1 MAERNISTRLILEGE
16 KEYRAQIKQLN
27 AELKTLNSEMKLVES
42 ASKGQA
48 NTVEALTAKIRV
60 LSEQI
65 TKQNQILTAEKAAL
79 DQAKRLQEQYAA
91 AADNARAKMAALAD
105 STDEA
110 GRETDEYRQAMG
122 NLQAEIN
129 RYEAA
134 ERKAAAAVESHAQKA
149 NNAEAKINDLNRELE
164 QNSAFLQEAKASA
177 DGCATSID
185 AYGKRTKEAA
195 KESADFGKTSVD
207 AVSTLAS
214 ALAAAGIGMAF
225 REIVDAIKAA
235 SEASMEFESAITGVF
250 KTVDA
255 TQEQMAAITD
265 GIQEMALRIP
275 AGTTEIAAVAEAAGQ
290 LGIKTDDILN
300 FTEVMINLG
309 VSTNLSAEEA
319 ATALARFA
327 NVTGMSADQYE
338 ALGSTI
344 VALGNNFATTESEVV
359 NMATR
364 IASAGAQIGLTE
376 ADIMGVAA
384 ALSSLG
390 LEAEAGGTA
399 ISKLMI
405 DMSAAV
411 ATGSADL
418 DDFAAAAGMTAQ
430 EFADLFSQ
438 DAVGAMSAFFQG
450 LGSGG
455 QDAIVTL
462 KDMGIEEVRLRDTIL
477 RLTSAQDL
485 FARATE
491 TAGKA
496 MRDNTAL
503 AEEAGKRYATTESKV
518 QLAKNAFAQLKVTVG
533 DVLAPALRN
542 LADARADAF
551 SWAAALI
558 EDNPWIIQALAGIAG
573 GLTALG
579 AAVAGVSV
587 YTKILVPLWQ
597 TFTTTLGAASFG
609 PAALAIAAVG
619 TALALLA
626 TSAEE
631 ADTRVKD
638 HLETV
643 KKSAGAYQEISSGID
658 TENDSILRMV
668 GRLKE
673 LTAAEGSNADSKGEI
688 LALVDSLNEAIP
700 DLNLAY
706 DEQEKSL
713 NMAAD
718 ALERLAEA
726 QYADSKREA
735 ALERYNEL
743 YRENAEGAALL
754 EEAETKLAE
763 ATERLA
769 EVEASYSES
778 QKIHSSLYESEV
790 SSASLAVLECQEQVE
805 ALTAAQE
812 ANNAEMESL
821 SATYGDFRENL
832 GMTIEATGSL
842 TEGTILAADSVV
854 GKMTELQEAYQE
866 AYTSIYDTMTQQIGL
881 FEQVDATATQTV
893 EDMIGALDSQLEFMA
908 EYAANLQEAMRL
920 GVDEGLIKEL
930 SDGSIESAK
939 ILAAIVEDGGR
950 NIDELNDKLAA
961 VQEGKED
968 FASELAAAQTD
979 FDQTA
984 GEIQSTAQAMISN
997 LNSTMSSFDASGLLA
1012 EAQQVL
1018 DMIQRLEAASS
1029 QIGSIRRGIDGSH
1042 AGGLYSVPYDG
1053 YIAELHQ
1060 GERVLTAME
1069 ARAYRA
1075 QENITNNAVNLG
1087 GIVINYSGG
1096 GSPAEA
1102 RAAGAVM
1109 ADEIQ
1114 RKLRQKG
1121 VMAFGL

>member
-1 MAERNISTRLILEGE
+1 MSERNISTRLVLEGE

-110 GRETDEYRQAMG
+110 GRETDEYRLAMG

-129 RYEAA
+129 RYEDA

-149 NNAEAKINDLNRELE
+149 NSAEAKLTDLNRELE
-164 QNSAFLQEAKASA
+164 QNSAYLQEAKASA

-185 AYGKRTKEAA
+185 R
-195 KESADFGKTSVD
+195 FGKETDQAKRRAKAFGQTSSD
-207 AVSTLAS
+207 AVSSLAS

-225 REIVDAIKAA
+225 GELVDAIQAA

-255 TQEQMAAITD
+255 TEEQMTAITE
-265 GIQEMALRIP
+265 GIKEMALRIP
-275 AGTTEIAAVAEAAGQ
+275 ASTTEIAAVAEAAGQ
-290 LGIKTDDILN
+290 LGVKTDDILN

-327 NVTGMSADQYE
+327 NITGATADQYE
-338 ALGSTI
+338 AMGSTI
-344 VALGNNFATTESEVV
+344 VALGNSFATTEAEIV

-364 IASAGAQIGLTE
+364 IASAGVQIGLTE
-376 ADIMGVAA
+376 DQIFGVAA

-405 DMSAAV
+405 DM
-411 ATGSADL
+411 
-418 DDFAAAAGMTAQ
+418 AAAAATGGKDLEDFANAAGMSSQAFST
-430 EFADLFSQ
+430 LFQQ
-438 DAVGAMSAFFQG
+438 DAVAAMSAFFQG
-450 LGSGG
+450 LGSGSE
-455 QDAIVTL
+455 DAIVML

-485 FARATE
+485 FTSATE

-496 MRDNTAL
+496 MRENTAL

-518 QLAKNAFAQLKVTVG
+518 QLAKNAFDQLKVAVG
-533 DVLAPALRN
+533 DALAPALRN
-542 LADARADAF
+542 LAGAGADAF
-551 SWAAALI
+551 SWAADLI
-558 EDNPWIIQALAGIAG
+558 EDNPWIVQALAGIAG

-579 AAVAGVSV
+579 VAVAGVTA
-587 YTKILVPLWQ
+587 YTKVLLPLWQ
-597 TFTTTLGAASFG
+597 TFSSVLGAASLG
-609 PAALAIAAVG
+609 PVALAIAGIG

-626 TSAEE
+626 TTAEE

-643 KKSAGAYQEISSGID
+643 EKSAGAYQEISSGID

-718 ALERLAEA
+718 ALERIAEA

-763 ATERLA
+763 AKERLA
-769 EVEASYSES
+769 EVDASYSAS
-778 QKIHSSLYESEV
+778 QKMHSSLYESEV
-790 SSASLAVLECQEQVE
+790 SNASLAVLECQEQVE

-812 ANNAEMESL
+812 ANKAEMESL

-832 GMTIEATGSL
+832 GMSVSAMEGLSNETIS
-842 TEGTILAADSVV
+842 AADSIV
-854 GKMTELQEAYQE
+854 GKMGELQEAYTT
-866 AYTSIYDTMTQQIGL
+866 AYDEIYATMEQQIGL
-881 FEQVDATATQTV
+881 FEQVDASATQSV
-893 EDMIGALDSQLEFMA
+893 EDMIAALDSQLTFMN

-920 GVDEGLIKEL
+920 GVDEGLIREL
-930 SDGSIESAK
+930 ADGSIESAR
-939 ILAAIVEDGGR
+939 ILAAIVEDGGQ
-950 NIDELNDKLAA
+950 NIAALNEKLAA
-961 VQEGKED
+961 VQEGKAD
-968 FASELAAAQTD
+968 FAAEIAGAQTE
-979 FDQTA
+979 FDEKSQQ
-984 GEIQSTAQAMISN
+984 IQSDADQMVAN
-997 LNSTMSSFDASGLLA
+997 LNAAMNSFDASGLLS
-1012 EAQQVL
+1012 EAQRVL
-1018 DMIQRLEAASS
+1018 DMINRLKSASAELD
-1029 QIGSIRRGIDGSH
+1029 GIRSSVSGSH
-1042 AGGLYSVPYDG
+1042 AAGLSYVPYDG
-1053 YIAELHQ
+1053 YIAELHK

-1075 QENITNNAVNLG
+1075 QQITNSSSFTMGNIVVN
-1087 GIVINYSGG
+1087 YG
-1096 GSPAEA
+1096 GSAAPAEA
-1102 RAAGAVM
+1102 RAAGSAI
-1109 ADEIQ
+1109 AGEIQ

>member
-1 MAERNISTRLILEGE
+1 MSKRNISTRLVLEGE

-65 TKQNQILTAEKAAL
+65 TKQNQILAAEKAAL

-129 RYEAA
+129 RYEDA

-149 NNAEAKINDLNRELE
+149 NNAEAKLNDLNRELE
-164 QNSAFLQEAKASA
+164 QNSAYLQEAKTSA

-207 AVSTLAS
+207 AVATLAS

-225 REIVDAIKAA
+225 RELVDAIKAA
-235 SEASMEFESAITGVF
+235 SEASMEFESAIAGVF

-485 FARATE
+485 FTSATE

-496 MRDNTAL
+496 MRENTAL

-518 QLAKNAFAQLKVTVG
+518 QLAKNAFDQLKVAVG
-533 DVLAPALRN
+533 DALAPALRN
-542 LADARADAF
+542 LADAGADAF
-551 SWAAALI
+551 SWAADLI
-558 EDNPWIIQALAGIAG
+558 EDNPWIVQALAGIAG

-579 AAVAGVSV
+579 VAVAGVTA
-587 YTKILVPLWQ
+587 YTKVLLPLWQ
-597 TFTTTLGAASFG
+597 TFSSVLGAASLG
-609 PAALAIAAVG
+609 PVALAIAGIG

-643 KKSAGAYQEISSGID
+643 EKSAGAYQELSSGIE

-668 GRLKE
+668 DRLKD
-673 LTAAEGSNADSKGEI
+673 LTAAEGGNADSKGEI

-706 DEQEKSL
+706 DEQAETL
-713 NMAAD
+713 NMTAE

-763 ATERLA
+763 AKERLA
-769 EVEASYSES
+769 DVDASYSAS
-778 QKIHSSLYESEV
+778 QKMHSSLYESEV
-790 SSASLAVLECQEQVE
+790 SNASLAVLECQEQVE

-842 TEGTILAADSVV
+842 TEETIVAADSVV

-930 SDGSIESAK
+930 SDGSLESAK
-939 ILAAIVEDGGR
+939 ILAAIVEDGGE
-950 NIDELNDKLAA
+950 NITELNDKLRA
-961 VQEGKED
+961 VQDGRID
-968 FASELAAAQTD
+968 FADELAKLQTGFNEKSSEIKDEAERLKNDLQSD
-979 FDQTA
+979 FDGVDTS
-984 GEIQSTAQAMISN
+984 GIISK
-997 LNSTMSSFDASGLLA
+997 L
-1012 EAQQVL
+1012 QQVL
-1018 DMIQRLEAASS
+1018 DK
-1029 QIGSIRRGIDGSH
+1029 IREINSTPVNVNLGGVDGSH

-1075 QENITNNAVNLG
+1075 QESITNTAVNLG

>member
-1 MAERNISTRLILEGE
+1 MAERNISTRLVLEGE

-65 TKQNQILTAEKAAL
+65 TKQNQILAAEKAAL

-164 QNSAFLQEAKASA
+164 QNSAYLQEAKASA

-225 REIVDAIKAA
+225 RELVDSIKAA
-235 SEASMEFESAITGVF
+235 SESSMEFESAITGVF

-255 TQEQMAAITD
+255 TEEQMTAITE
-265 GIQEMALRIP
+265 GIKEMALRIP
-275 AGTTEIAAVAEAAGQ
+275 ASTTEIAAVAEAAGQ
-290 LGIKTDDILN
+290 LGIKTEDILD

-327 NVTGMSADQYE
+327 NITGATADQYE
-338 ALGSTI
+338 AMGSTI
-344 VALGNNFATTESEVV
+344 VALGNSFATTEAEIV

-364 IASAGAQIGLTE
+364 IASAGTQIGLTE
-376 ADIMGVAA
+376 DQIFGVAA

-405 DMSAAV
+405 DMAAAA
-411 ATGSADL
+411 ATGGKDL
-418 DDFAAAAGMTAQ
+418 EDFAGAAGMTSQA
-430 EFADLFSQ
+430 FSALFQQ
-438 DAVGAMSAFFQG
+438 DAVAAMSAFFQG
-450 LGSGG
+450 LGSGSE
-455 QDAIVTL
+455 DAIVML

-485 FARATE
+485 FSRATE

-518 QLAKNAFAQLKVTVG
+518 QLAKNAFDQLKVAVG
-533 DVLAPALRN
+533 DALAPALRN
-542 LADARADAF
+542 LADAGADAF
-551 SWAAALI
+551 SWAADLI
-558 EDNPWIIQALAGIAG
+558 EDNPWIVQALAGIAG

-579 AAVAGVSV
+579 VAVAGVTA
-587 YTKILVPLWQ
+587 YTKVLLPLWQ
-597 TFTTTLGAASFG
+597 TFSSVLGAASLG
-609 PAALAIAAVG
+609 PVALAIAGIG

-643 KKSAGAYQEISSGID
+643 EKSAGAYQELSSGID

-668 GRLKE
+668 DRLKE
-673 LTAAEGSNADSKGEI
+673 LTAAEGGNAESKGEI

-706 DEQEKSL
+706 DEQAETL
-713 NMAAD
+713 NMTAE

-763 ATERLA
+763 AKERLA
-769 EVEASYSES
+769 EVDASY
-778 QKIHSSLYESEV
+778 LYASVVVGKEISN
-790 SSASLAVLECQEQVE
+790 ASLAVLECQEQVE

-812 ANNAEMESL
+812 ANNAEMASL
-821 SATYGDFRENL
+821 SATYGAFRENL

-939 ILAAIVEDGGR
+939 ILAAIVEDGGE
-950 NIDELNDKLAA
+950 NITELNDKLRA
-961 VQEGKED
+961 VQDGRID
-968 FASELAAAQTD
+968 FADELAKLQTGFNEKSSEIKDEAERLKNDLQSD
-979 FDQTA
+979 FDGVDTS
-984 GEIQSTAQAMISN
+984 GIISK
-997 LNSTMSSFDASGLLA
+997 L
-1012 EAQQVL
+1012 QQVL
-1018 DMIQRLEAASS
+1018 DK
-1029 QIGSIRRGIDGSH
+1029 IREINSTPVNVNLGGIDGSH

>member
-1 MAERNISTRLILEGE
+1 MPARTISTRLILEGE
-16 KEYRAQIKQLN
+16 KEYRQQIKQLN
-27 AELKTLNSEMKLVES
+27 AEMKTLNSEMKLIEAS
-42 ASKGQA
+42 SKGQA
-48 NTVEALTAKIRV
+48 NTVEALTARV
-60 LSEQI
+60 EALSSQI
-65 TKQNQILTAEKAAL
+65 TKQNQILTAERGAL
-79 DQAKRLQEQYAA
+79 EQARRLQEQYAA
-91 AADNARAKMAALAD
+91 AAESARARMEALAS
-105 STDEA
+105 STDAA
-110 GRETDEYRQAMG
+110 GRETEEYRQAMG
-122 NLQAEIN
+122 SLQAEVN
-129 RYEAA
+129 RYEDA
-134 ERKAAAAVESHAQKA
+134 EQKAASAVENHAQKA
-149 NNAEAKINDLNRELE
+149 NAAETKIVELNREL
-164 QNSAFLQEAKASA
+164 NRSSGALAEAQASA

-185 AYGKRTKEAA
+185 RFGKETDQA
-195 KESADFGKTSVD
+195 KRSAQDFGQTSTD
-207 AVSTLAS
+207 AVSSLAS

-225 REIVDAIKAA
+225 GELVDAIQAA
-235 SEASMEFESAITGVF
+235 AEASMEFESAITGVF

-255 TQEQMAAITD
+255 TEEQMTAITE

-275 AGTTEIAAVAEAAGQ
+275 ASTTEIAAVAEAAGQ
-290 LGIKTDDILN
+290 LGIKTEDILD

-327 NVTGMSADQYE
+327 NVTGMSADKYE

-364 IASAGAQIGLTE
+364 IASAGTQIGLTE
-376 ADIMGVAA
+376 DQIFGVAA

-405 DMSAAV
+405 DMAAAA
-411 ATGSADL
+411 ATGGKDL
-418 DDFAAAAGMTAQ
+418 EDFAGAAGMTSQA
-430 EFADLFSQ
+430 FSTLFQQ
-438 DAVGAMSAFFQG
+438 DAVAAMSAFFQG

-485 FARATE
+485 FSRATE

-518 QLAKNAFAQLKVTVG
+518 QLAKNAFDQLKVAVG
-533 DVLAPALRN
+533 DALAPALRN
-542 LADARADAF
+542 LADAGADAF
-551 SWAAALI
+551 SWAADLI
-558 EDNPWIIQALAGIAG
+558 EDNPWIVQALAGIAG

-579 AAVAGVSV
+579 VAVAGVTA
-587 YTKILVPLWQ
+587 YTKVLLPLWQ
-597 TFTTTLGAASFG
+597 TFSSVLGAASLG
-609 PAALAIAAVG
+609 PVALAIAGIG

-631 ADTRVKD
+631 ADTAVKD
-638 HLETV
+638 FLETTEE
-643 KKSAGAYQEISSGID
+643 SAGAYQELSSGIE
-658 TENDSILRMV
+658 TEHDSILRMV
-668 GRLKE
+668 DRLKE

-688 LALVDSLNEAIP
+688 LALVDSLNEAVP

-706 DEQEKSL
+706 DEQAETL
-713 NMAAD
+713 NMTAE

-763 ATERLA
+763 AKERLA
-769 EVEASYSES
+769 EVDASYSAS
-778 QKIHSSLYESEV
+778 QKMHSSLYESEV
-790 SSASLAVLECQEQVE
+790 SNASLAVLECQEQVE

-821 SATYGDFRENL
+821 SATYGAFRENL

-881 FEQVDATATQTV
+881 FEQVDATATKTV

-1029 QIGSIRRGIDGSH
+1029 QIGSIRRGVDGSH

-1053 YIAELHQ
+1053 YIAELHK

-1114 RKLRQKG
+1114 RKLRQRG

>member
-1 MAERNISTRLILEGE
+1 MPARTISTRLILEGE
-16 KEYRAQIKQLN
+16 KEYRQQIKQLN
-27 AELKTLNSEMKLVES
+27 AEMKTLNSEMKLIEAS
-42 ASKGQA
+42 SKGQA
-48 NTVEALTAKIRV
+48 NTVEALTARV
-60 LSEQI
+60 EALSSQI
-65 TKQNQILTAEKAAL
+65 TKQNQILTAERGAL
-79 DQAKRLQEQYAA
+79 EQARRLQEQYAA
-91 AADNARAKMAALAD
+91 AAESARARMEALAS
-105 STDEA
+105 STDAA
-110 GRETDEYRQAMG
+110 GRETEEYRQAMG
-122 NLQAEIN
+122 SLQAEVN
-129 RYEAA
+129 RYEDA
-134 ERKAAAAVESHAQKA
+134 EQKAASAVENHAQKA
-149 NNAEAKINDLNRELE
+149 NAAETKIVELNREL
-164 QNSAFLQEAKASA
+164 NRSSGALAEAQASA

-185 AYGKRTKEAA
+185 RFGKETDQA
-195 KESADFGKTSVD
+195 KRSAQDFGRTSTD
-207 AVSTLAS
+207 AVSSLAS

-225 REIVDAIKAA
+225 RELVDAIQAA
-235 SEASMEFESAITGVF
+235 CEASMEFESAITGVF

-255 TQEQMAAITD
+255 TEAQMAQITE
-265 GIQEMALRIP
+265 GIKEMALSIP
-275 AGTTEIAAVAEAAGQ
+275 ASTTEIAAVAEAAGQ

-327 NVTGMSADQYE
+327 NITGATADQYE
-338 ALGSTI
+338 AMGSTI
-344 VALGNNFATTESEVV
+344 VALGNSFATTEAEIV

-364 IASAGAQIGLTE
+364 IASAGTQIGLTE
-376 ADIMGVAA
+376 DQIFGVAA

-405 DMSAAV
+405 DM
-411 ATGSADL
+411 
-418 DDFAAAAGMTAQ
+418 AAAAATGGKDLEDFANAAGMSSQAFST
-430 EFADLFSQ
+430 LFQQ
-438 DAVGAMSAFFQG
+438 DAVAAMSAFFQG
-450 LGSGG
+450 LGSGSE
-455 QDAIVTL
+455 DAIVML

-485 FARATE
+485 FTSATE

-496 MRDNTAL
+496 MRENTAL

-518 QLAKNAFAQLKVTVG
+518 QLAKNAFDQLKVAVG
-533 DVLAPALRN
+533 DALAPALRN
-542 LADARADAF
+542 LADAGADAF
-551 SWAAALI
+551 SWAADLI
-558 EDNPWIIQALAGIAG
+558 EDNPWIVQALAGIAG

-673 LTAAEGSNADSKGEI
+673 LTAAEGGNADSKGEI
-688 LALVDSLNEAIP
+688 LALVDSLNEAVP

-706 DEQEKSL
+706 DEQAETL
-713 NMAAD
+713 NMTAE

-743 YRENAEGAALL
+743 YRENAEGAARL

-769 EVEASYSES
+769 EVRASYSEL
-778 QKIHSSLYESEV
+778 QPMHINLYASEV
-790 SSASLAVLECQEQVE
+790 SNASLAVLECQEQVE

-812 ANNAEMESL
+812 ANDAEMDSL
-821 SATYGDFRENL
+821 SATYGAFRENL
-832 GMTIEATGSL
+832 GMSVSAMEGLSNETIS
-842 TEGTILAADSVV
+842 AADSIV
-854 GKMTELQEAYQE
+854 GKMGELQEAYTT
-866 AYTSIYDTMTQQIGL
+866 AYDEIYATMEQQIGL
-881 FEQVDATATQTV
+881 FEQVDASATQSV
-893 EDMIGALDSQLEFMA
+893 EDMIAALDSQLTFMN

-920 GVDEGLIKEL
+920 GVDEGLIREL
-930 SDGSIESAK
+930 ADGSIESAR
-939 ILAAIVEDGGR
+939 ILAAIVEDGGQ
-950 NIDELNDKLAA
+950 NIAALNEKLAA
-961 VQEGKED
+961 VQEGKAD
-968 FASELAAAQTD
+968 FAAEIAGAQTE
-979 FDQTA
+979 FDEKSQQ
-984 GEIQSTAQAMISN
+984 IQSDADQMVAN
-997 LNSTMSSFDASGLLA
+997 LNAAMNRFDASGLLS
-1012 EAQQVL
+1012 EAQRVL
-1018 DMIQRLEAASS
+1018 DMINRLKSASAELD
-1029 QIGSIRRGIDGSH
+1029 GIRSSVSGSH
-1042 AGGLYSVPYDG
+1042 AAGLSYVPYDG
-1053 YIAELHQ
+1053 YIAELHK

-1075 QENITNNAVNLG
+1075 QQITNSSSFTMGNIVVN
-1087 GIVINYSGG
+1087 YG
-1096 GSPAEA
+1096 GSAAPAEA
-1102 RAAGAVM
+1102 RAAGSAI
-1109 ADEIQ
+1109 AGEIQ

-1121 VMAFGL
+1121 VMGFGL

>member
-1 MAERNISTRLILEGE
+1 MSKRNISTRLVLEGE

-129 RYEAA
+129 RYEDA

-149 NNAEAKINDLNRELE
+149 NNAEAKLNDLNRELE
-164 QNSAFLQEAKASA
+164 QNSAYLQEAKTSA

-207 AVSTLAS
+207 AVATLAS

-235 SEASMEFESAITGVF
+235 SEASMAFESAITGVF

-255 TQEQMAAITD
+255 TEEQMTAITE
-265 GIQEMALRIP
+265 GIKEMALRIP
-275 AGTTEIAAVAEAAGQ
+275 ASTTEIAAVAEAAGQ
-290 LGIKTDDILN
+290 LGIKTEDILD

-327 NVTGMSADQYE
+327 NITGATADQYE
-338 ALGSTI
+338 AMGSTI
-344 VALGNNFATTESEVV
+344 VALGNNFETTESEVV

-376 ADIMGVAA
+376 AEIMGVAA

-399 ISKLMI
+399 MSKLMI

-430 EFADLFSQ
+430 EFAALFSQ
-438 DAVGAMSAFFQG
+438 DAVGAMSAFFQS
-450 LGSGG
+450 LGSMG
-455 QDAIVTL
+455 DEAIVVL
-462 KDMGIEEVRLRDTIL
+462 QDMGIEEMRLQDTIR
-477 RLTSAQDL
+477 RLSNAQDV
-485 FARATE
+485 FAEAT
-491 TAGKA
+491 ALASKA
-496 MRDNTAL
+496 MRENTAL

-518 QLAKNAFAQLKVTVG
+518 QLAKNAFDQLKVAVG
-533 DVLAPALRN
+533 DALAPALRN
-542 LADARADAF
+542 LADAGADAF
-551 SWAAALI
+551 SWAADLI
-558 EDNPWIIQALAGIAG
+558 EDNPWIVQALAGIAG

-579 AAVAGVSV
+579 VAVAGVTA
-587 YTKILVPLWQ
+587 YTKVLLPLWQ
-597 TFTTTLGAASFG
+597 TFSSVLGAASLG
-609 PAALAIAAVG
+609 PVALAIAGIG

-626 TSAEE
+626 TTAEE

-643 KKSAGAYQEISSGID
+643 EKSAGAYQEISSGID

-713 NMAAD
+713 NMTAD

-743 YRENAEGAALL
+743 YRENIEGAALL

-763 ATERLA
+763 AKERLA
-769 EVEASYSES
+769 EVNASYSAS
-778 QKIHSSLYESEV
+778 QKMHSSLYESEV
-790 SSASLAVLECQEQVE
+790 SNASLAVLECQEQVE

-812 ANNAEMESL
+812 ANNAEMASL

-842 TEGTILAADSVV
+842 TEETILAADSVV

-939 ILAAIVEDGGR
+939 ILAAIVEDGGE
-950 NIDELNDKLAA
+950 NITELNDKLRA
-961 VQEGKED
+961 VQDGRID
-968 FASELAAAQTD
+968 FADELAKLQTGFKEKSSEIKDEAERLKNDLQSD
-979 FDQTA
+979 FDGVDTS
-984 GEIQSTAQAMISN
+984 GIISK
-997 LNSTMSSFDASGLLA
+997 L
-1012 EAQQVL
+1012 QQVL
-1018 DMIQRLEAASS
+1018 DK
-1029 QIGSIRRGIDGSH
+1029 IREINSTPVNVNLGGVDGSH

-1053 YIAELHQ
+1053 YIAELHK

-1075 QENITNNAVNLG
+1075 QENITNTAVNLG

>member
-1 MAERNISTRLILEGE
+1 MAERNISTRLVLAGE

-110 GRETDEYRQAMG
+110 GRETDEYRLAMG

-129 RYEAA
+129 RYEDA

-149 NNAEAKINDLNRELE
+149 NNAEAKLNDLNRELE
-164 QNSAFLQEAKASA
+164 QNSAYLQEAKASA

-327 NVTGMSADQYE
+327 NITGATADQYE
-338 ALGSTI
+338 AMGSTI
-344 VALGNNFATTESEVV
+344 VALGNRFATTEAEIV

-364 IASAGAQIGLTE
+364 IASAGTQIGLTE
-376 ADIMGVAA
+376 DQIFGVAA

-399 ISKLMI
+399 MSRIMI
-405 DMSAAV
+405 DMATAA
-411 ATGSADL
+411 ATGSDAL
-418 DDFAAAAGMTAQ
+418 YDFADVAGMSGEA
-430 EFADLFSQ
+430 FAALFSQ
-438 DAVGAMSAFFQG
+438 DAVAAMSAFFQG

-455 QDAIVTL
+455 QNAIVIL
-462 KDMGIEEVRLRDTIL
+462 EEMGITEARLSDTMR
-477 RLTSAQDL
+477 RLAKAQDL
-485 FARATE
+485 FTDATE
-491 TAGKA
+491 TAATA

-518 QLAKNAFAQLKVTVG
+518 QLAKNAFDQLKVAVG
-533 DVLAPALRN
+533 DALAPALRN
-542 LADARADAF
+542 LADAGADAF
-551 SWAAALI
+551 SWAADLI
-558 EDNPWIIQALAGIAG
+558 EDNPWIVQALAAIAG

-579 AAVAGVSV
+579 VAAAGAMTWVNILKPALNAVAGALNV
-587 YTKILVPLWQ
+587 
-597 TFTTTLGAASFG
+597 ASFG

-619 TALALLA
+619 AALAA
-626 TSAEE
+626 VAVSAQE

-638 HLETV
+638 HLATMEE
-643 KKSAGAYQEISSGID
+643 SRAAYQETADGIASQS
-658 TENDSILRMV
+658 EGALLMV
-668 GRLKE
+668 ERLKE
-673 LTAAEGSNADSKGEI
+673 LTDAEGRNVGSKEEL
-688 LALVDSLNEAIP
+688 LALVDSLNTAVP

-706 DEQEKSL
+706 DENAEKL
-713 NMAAD
+713 NMTAESLQAV
-718 ALERLAEA
+718 LEA
-726 QYADSKREA
+726 QYQQEKQQA
-735 ALERYNEL
+735 AMERSVEL
-743 YRENAEGAALL
+743 YAEQAEAAALL
-754 EEAETKLAE
+754 EEAQKKLDDAQAQYTELQQAALGGDQARNAEIRTAYTEMETY
-763 ATERLA
+763 R
-769 EVEASYSES
+769 
-778 QKIHSSLYESEV
+778 Q
-790 SSASLAVLECQEQVE
+790 QVE
-805 ALTAAQE
+805 ALTEAQTVN
-812 ANNAEMESL
+812 AAEMETL
-821 SATYGDFRENL
+821 NGQLTAYRDNL

-842 TEGTILAADSVV
+842 TEETILAADSVV

-866 AYTSIYDTMTQQIGL
+866 AYASIYETMTQQVGL

-893 EDMIGALDSQLEFMA
+893 EDMIAALDSQLEFMS

-939 ILAAIVEDGGR
+939 ILAAIVEDGGE
-950 NIDELNDKLAA
+950 NVAELNDKLRA
-961 VQEGKED
+961 VQDGRID
-968 FASELAAAQTD
+968 FADELAKLQTGFEEKASEIKDEAERLKNDLQSD
-979 FDQTA
+979 FDGVDTS
-984 GEIQSTAQAMISN
+984 GIISK
-997 LNSTMSSFDASGLLA
+997 L
-1012 EAQQVL
+1012 QQVL
-1018 DMIQRLEAASS
+1018 DK
-1029 QIGSIRRGIDGSH
+1029 IREINSTPVNVNLGGIDGSH

-1053 YIAELHQ
+1053 YIAELHK

-1075 QENITNNAVNLG
+1075 QENITNTAVNLG
-1087 GIVINYSGG
+1087 GIVIHYAGG

-1102 RAAGAVM
+1102 RAAGGIM
-1109 ADEIQ
+1109 AEEIQ

>member
-1 MAERNISTRLILEGE
+1 MSERNISTRLVLEGE

-122 NLQAEIN
+122 DLQAEIN

-149 NNAEAKINDLNRELE
+149 NNAEAKLNDLNREIE
-164 QNSAFLQEAKASA
+164 QNSAYLQEAKASA

-235 SEASMEFESAITGVF
+235 SEASMGFESAITGVF

-327 NVTGMSADQYE
+327 NITGATADQYE
-338 ALGSTI
+338 AMGSTI
-344 VALGNNFATTESEVV
+344 VALGNSFATTEAEIV

-364 IASAGAQIGLTE
+364 IASAGTQIGLTE
-376 ADIMGVAA
+376 DQIFGVAA

-399 ISKLMI
+399 ISKLMLE
-405 DMSAAV
+405 M
-411 ATGSADL
+411 
-418 DDFAAAAGMTAQ
+418 AAAAATGGDALEDFAGAAGMSSQA
-430 EFADLFSQ
+430 FAALFQQ
-438 DAVGAMSAFFQG
+438 DAVAAMSAFFQG
-450 LGSGG
+450 LGSGS
-455 QDAIVTL
+455 QDAIVML
-462 KDMGIEEVRLRDTIL
+462 QDMGIEEVRLRDTIL

-533 DVLAPALRN
+533 DVLAPALRSA
-542 LADARADAF
+542 ADAGADAF
-551 SWAAALI
+551 AWAADLI
-558 EDNPWIIQALAGIAG
+558 EDNPWIVRALAAIAG

-587 YTKILVPLWQ
+587 YTKILVPLWE

-619 TALALLA
+619 TALAA
-626 TSAEE
+626 VAVSAQE

-638 HLETV
+638 HLDTME
-643 KKSAGAYQEISSGID
+643 KSRAAYQETADGLASQSEGA
-658 TENDSILRMV
+658 LLMV
-668 GRLKE
+668 ERLKE
-673 LTAAEGSNADSKGEI
+673 LTDAEGRNIGSKEEL
-688 LALVDSLNEAIP
+688 LALVDSLNTAVP

-706 DEQEKSL
+706 DENAEKL
-713 NMAAD
+713 NMTAASLQ
-718 ALERLAEA
+718 AVIEA
-726 QYADSKREA
+726 QYQQEQQQA
-735 ALERYNEL
+735 AMERSVEL
-743 YRENAEGAALL
+743 FTEQAETAALL
-754 EEAETKLAE
+754 EEAQGKLAD
-763 ATERLA
+763 AQARYTEMQQA
-769 EVEASYSES
+769 A
-778 QKIHSSLYESEV
+778 
-790 SSASLAVLECQEQVE
+790 LEGDQARNGEIRTAYTEMETYRQQVE
-805 ALTAAQE
+805 ALTEAQAANE
-812 ANNAEMESL
+812 AEMGALTEQM
-821 SATYGDFRENL
+821 AAYRDNL
-832 GMTIEATGSL
+832 GMTIEATDSL
-842 TEGTILAADSVV
+842 TEETITAADSVV

-866 AYTSIYDTMTQQIGL
+866 AYTSIYDTMTQQVGL

-893 EDMIGALDSQLEFMA
+893 EDMIAALDSQMEFMS

-984 GEIQSTAQAMISN
+984 SEIQSTAQTMISN
-997 LNSTMSSFDASGLLA
+997 LNRTMNSFDASGLLA

-1075 QENITNNAVNLG
+1075 QENVTNNAVNLG
-1087 GIVINYSGG
+1087 GIVIHYAGG
-1096 GSPAEA
+1096 GSQAEA
-1102 RAAGAVM
+1102 RAAGGSM

-1114 RKLRQKG
+1114 RKLRQRG

>member
-1 MAERNISTRLILEGE
+1 MSERNISTRLVLEGE

-91 AADNARAKMAALAD
+91 AADSARAKMAALAD

-110 GRETDEYRQAMG
+110 GRETDEYRLAMG

-129 RYEAA
+129 RYEDA

-164 QNSAFLQEAKASA
+164 QNSAYLQEAKASA

-185 AYGKRTKEAA
+185 R
-195 KESADFGKTSVD
+195 FGKETDQAKRRAKAFGQTSSD
-207 AVSTLAS
+207 AVSSLAS

-225 REIVDAIKAA
+225 RELVDSIKAA

-255 TQEQMAAITD
+255 TEEQMTAITE
-265 GIQEMALRIP
+265 GIKEMALRIP
-275 AGTTEIAAVAEAAGQ
+275 ASTTEIAAVAEAAGQ

-327 NVTGMSADQYE
+327 NITGATADQYE
-338 ALGSTI
+338 AMGSTI
-344 VALGNNFATTESEVV
+344 VALGNSFATTEAEIV

-364 IASAGAQIGLTE
+364 IASAGTQIGLTE
-376 ADIMGVAA
+376 DQIFGVAA

-405 DMSAAV
+405 DMAAAA
-411 ATGSADL
+411 ATGGKDL
-418 DDFAAAAGMTAQ
+418 EDFAGAAGMTSQA
-430 EFADLFSQ
+430 FSALFQQ
-438 DAVGAMSAFFQG
+438 DAVAAMSAFFQG
-450 LGSGG
+450 LGSGSE
-455 QDAIVTL
+455 DAIVML

-485 FARATE
+485 FTSATE

-496 MRDNTAL
+496 MRENTAL

-518 QLAKNAFAQLKVTVG
+518 QLAKNAFDQLKVAVG
-533 DVLAPALRN
+533 DALAPALRN
-542 LADARADAF
+542 LADAGADAF
-551 SWAAALI
+551 SWAADLI
-558 EDNPWIIQALAGIAG
+558 EDNPWIVQALAGIAG

-579 AAVAGVSV
+579 VAVAGVTA
-587 YTKILVPLWQ
+587 YTKVLLPLWQ
-597 TFTTTLGAASFG
+597 TFSSVLGAASLG
-609 PAALAIAAVG
+609 PVALAIAGIG

-626 TSAEE
+626 TTAEE

-643 KKSAGAYQEISSGID
+643 EKSAGAYQEISSGID

-718 ALERLAEA
+718 ALERIAEA

-763 ATERLA
+763 AKERLA
-769 EVEASYSES
+769 EVDASYSAS
-778 QKIHSSLYESEV
+778 QKMHSSLYESEV
-790 SSASLAVLECQEQVE
+790 SNASLAVLECQEQVE

-812 ANNAEMESL
+812 ANKAEMESL

-832 GMTIEATGSL
+832 GMSVSAMEGLSNETIS
-842 TEGTILAADSVV
+842 AADSIV
-854 GKMTELQEAYQE
+854 GKMGELQEAYTT
-866 AYTSIYDTMTQQIGL
+866 AYDEIYATMEQQIGL
-881 FEQVDATATQTV
+881 FEQVDASATQSV
-893 EDMIGALDSQLEFMA
+893 EDMIAALDSQLTFMN

-920 GVDEGLIKEL
+920 GVDEGLIREL
-930 SDGSIESAK
+930 ADGSIESAR
-939 ILAAIVEDGGR
+939 ILASIVEDGGQ
-950 NIDELNDKLAA
+950 NIAALNEKLAA
-961 VQEGKED
+961 VQEGKAD
-968 FASELAAAQTD
+968 FAAEIAGAQTE
-979 FDQTA
+979 FDEKSQQ
-984 GEIQSTAQAMISN
+984 IQSDADQMVAN
-997 LNSTMSSFDASGLLA
+997 LNAAMNRFDASGLLA

-1029 QIGSIRRGIDGSH
+1029 QIGSIRRGVDGSH
-1042 AGGLYSVPYDG
+1042 AGGLSYVPYDG

-1075 QENITNNAVNLG
+1075 QQITNSSSFTMGNIVVN
-1087 GIVINYSGG
+1087 YG
-1096 GSPAEA
+1096 GSAAPAEA
-1102 RAAGAVM
+1102 RAAGSAI
-1109 ADEIQ
+1109 AGEIQ

>member
-1 MAERNISTRLILEGE
+1 MPARTISTRLILEGE
-16 KEYRAQIKQLN
+16 KEYRQQIKQLN
-27 AELKTLNSEMKLVES
+27 AEMKTLNSEMKLIEAS
-42 ASKGQA
+42 SKGQA
-48 NTVEALTAKIRV
+48 NTVEALTARV
-60 LSEQI
+60 EALSSQI
-65 TKQNQILTAEKAAL
+65 TKQNQILTAERGAL
-79 DQAKRLQEQYAA
+79 EQARRLQEQYAA
-91 AADNARAKMAALAD
+91 AAESARARMEALAS
-105 STDEA
+105 STDAA
-110 GRETDEYRQAMG
+110 GRETEEYRQAMG
-122 NLQAEIN
+122 SLQAEVN
-129 RYEAA
+129 RYEDA
-134 ERKAAAAVESHAQKA
+134 EQKAASAVENHAQKA
-149 NNAEAKINDLNRELE
+149 NAAETKIVELNREL
-164 QNSAFLQEAKASA
+164 NRSSGALAEAQASA

-185 AYGKRTKEAA
+185 RFGKETDQA
-195 KESADFGKTSVD
+195 KRSAQDFGRTSTD
-207 AVSTLAS
+207 AVSSLAS

-225 REIVDAIKAA
+225 RELVDAIQAA
-235 SEASMEFESAITGVF
+235 CEASMEFESAITGVF

-255 TQEQMAAITD
+255 TEAQMAQITE
-265 GIQEMALRIP
+265 GIKEMALSIP
-275 AGTTEIAAVAEAAGQ
+275 ASTTEIAAVAEAAGQ

-418 DDFAAAAGMTAQ
+418 EDFAAAAGMTAQ
-430 EFADLFSQ
+430 EFAALFSQ

-455 QDAIVTL
+455 QEAIVVL
-462 KDMGIEEVRLRDTIL
+462 QDMGIEEVRLRDTIL
-477 RLTSAQDL
+477 RLTNAQDVFTEATAL
-485 FARATE
+485 ASRAME
-491 TAGKA
+491 E
-496 MRDNTAL
+496 NTAL
-503 AEEAGKRYATTESKV
+503 AEEANKRYATTESRV
-518 QLAKNAFAQLKVTVG
+518 QLAKNAFDQLKVAVG
-533 DVLAPALRN
+533 DALAPALRT
-542 LADARADAF
+542 LADAGADAF
-551 SWAAALI
+551 SWAADLI
-558 EDNPWIIQALAGIAG
+558 EDNPWIVQALAGIAG

-579 AAVAGVSV
+579 VAVAGVSLYV
-587 YTKILVPLWQ
+587 NVLSKAWSA
-597 TFTTTLGAASFG
+597 FTNALGAASLG
-609 PAALAIAAVG
+609 PVALSIAGIG

-688 LALVDSLNEAIP
+688 LALVDSLNEAVP

-706 DEQEKSL
+706 DEQAETL
-713 NMAAD
+713 NMTAE

-763 ATERLA
+763 AKERLA
-769 EVEASYSES
+769 EVDASYSAS
-778 QKIHSSLYESEV
+778 QKMHSSLYESEV
-790 SSASLAVLECQEQVE
+790 SNASLAVLECQEQVE

-812 ANNAEMESL
+812 ANNAEMEGL
-821 SATYGDFRENL
+821 SATYGAFRENL

-939 ILAAIVEDGGR
+939 ILAAIVEDGGE
-950 NIDELNDKLAA
+950 NITELNDKLRA
-961 VQEGKED
+961 VQDGRID
-968 FASELAAAQTD
+968 FADELAKLQTGFEEKSSEIKDEAERLKNDLQSD
-979 FDQTA
+979 FDGVDTS
-984 GEIQSTAQAMISN
+984 GIISR
-997 LNSTMSSFDASGLLA
+997 L
-1012 EAQQVL
+1012 QQVL
-1018 DMIQRLEAASS
+1018 DK
-1029 QIGSIRRGIDGSH
+1029 IREINSTPVNVNLGGIDGSH

-1075 QENITNNAVNLG
+1075 QENITNTAVNLG
-1087 GIVINYSGG
+1087 GIVIHYAGG

-1102 RAAGAVM
+1102 RAAGGIM
-1109 ADEIQ
+1109 AEEIQ

>member
-1 MAERNISTRLILEGE
+1 MTKRNISTRLVLEGE

-129 RYEAA
+129 RYEDA

-149 NNAEAKINDLNRELE
+149 NNAEAKLNDLNRELE
-164 QNSAFLQEAKASA
+164 QNSAYLQEAKTSA

-225 REIVDAIKAA
+225 RELVDAIKAA

-255 TQEQMAAITD
+255 TQEQMTAITE

-275 AGTTEIAAVAEAAGQ
+275 ASTTEISAVAEAAGQ
-290 LGIKTDDILN
+290 LGIKTEDILN

-418 DDFAAAAGMTAQ
+418 EDFAAAAGMTAQ
-430 EFADLFSQ
+430 EFAALFSQ

-455 QDAIVTL
+455 QEAIVVL
-462 KDMGIEEVRLRDTIL
+462 QDMGIEEVRLRDTIL
-477 RLTSAQDL
+477 RLTNAQDV
-485 FARATE
+485 FAEATALASRAME
-491 TAGKA
+491 E
-496 MRDNTAL
+496 NTAL

-518 QLAKNAFAQLKVTVG
+518 QLAKNAFNQLKVAVG
-533 DVLAPALRN
+533 DALAPALRS
-542 LADARADAF
+542 LADAGADAF
-551 SWAAALI
+551 SWAADLI
-558 EDNPWIIQALAGIAG
+558 EDNPWIVQALAGIAG

-579 AAVAGVSV
+579 VAVAGVNLYVNVLS
-587 YTKILVPLWQ
+587 KAWSA
-597 TFTTTLGAASFG
+597 FTTALGAASLG
-609 PAALAIAAVG
+609 PVALAIAGIG

-631 ADTRVKD
+631 ADTAVKD
-638 HLETV
+638 FLETTEE
-643 KKSAGAYQEISSGID
+643 SAGAYQELSSGIE
-658 TENDSILRMV
+658 TEHDSILRMV
-668 GRLKE
+668 NRLKE
-673 LTAAEGSNADSKGEI
+673 LTEAEGSNAASKGEI
-688 LALVDSLNEAIP
+688 LSLVDSLNAAIP
-700 DLNLAY
+700 ELNLAY
-706 DEQEKSL
+706 DEQAESL
-713 NMAAD
+713 NMTAA

-743 YRENAEGAALL
+743 YKENAEGAALL
-754 EEAETKLAE
+754 EEAETRLAE
-763 ATERLA
+763 ARERLQ
-769 EVEASYSES
+769 EVENSYTGVRGM
-778 QKIHSSLYESEV
+778 YNDV
-790 SSASLAVLECQEQVE
+790 SSAAYAVQELEEQI
-805 ALTAAQE
+805 AQLTEVQS
-812 ANNAEMESL
+812 ANQAEMDSL

-832 GMTIEATGSL
+832 GMTVEATGAL
-842 TEGTILAADSVV
+842 TEETITAADSVV
-854 GKMTELQEAYQE
+854 GKMGELQEAYTA
-866 AYTSIYDTMTQQIGL
+866 AYDEIYATMEQQIGL
-881 FEQVDATATQTV
+881 FEQVDATATSTV
-893 EDMIGALDSQLEFMA
+893 EDMIAALDSQLEFMA

-939 ILAAIVEDGGR
+939 ILAAIVEDGGE
-950 NIDELNDKLAA
+950 NITELNDKLRA
-961 VQEGKED
+961 VQDGRID
-968 FASELAAAQTD
+968 FADELAKLQTGFEEKSSEIKDEAERLKNDLQSD
-979 FDQTA
+979 FDGVDTS
-984 GEIQSTAQAMISN
+984 GIISR
-997 LNSTMSSFDASGLLA
+997 L
-1012 EAQQVL
+1012 QQVL
-1018 DMIQRLEAASS
+1018 DK
-1029 QIGSIRRGIDGSH
+1029 IREINSTPVNVNLGGIDGSH

-1053 YIAELHQ
+1053 YIAELHR

-1075 QENITNNAVNLG
+1075 QENVTNNAVNLG
-1087 GIVINYSGG
+1087 GIVIHYSGG

-1102 RAAGAVM
+1102 RAAGSAI
-1109 ADEIQ
+1109 AGEIQ
-1114 RKLRQKG
+1114 RKLREKG
-1121 VMAFGL
+1121 VMGFGL

>member
-1 MAERNISTRLILEGE
+1 MPARTISTRLILEGE
-16 KEYRAQIKQLN
+16 KEYRQQIKQLN
-27 AELKTLNSEMKLVES
+27 AEMKTLNSEMKLIEAS
-42 ASKGQA
+42 SKGQA
-48 NTVEALTAKIRV
+48 NTVAALTTKVEAL
-60 LSEQI
+60 SSQI
-65 TKQNQILTAEKAAL
+65 TKQNQILTAERGAL
-79 DQAKRLQEQYAA
+79 EQARKLQEQYAA
-91 AADNARAKMAALAD
+91 AAESARARMEALAS

-110 GRETDEYRQAMG
+110 GRETEEYRQAMG
-122 NLQAEIN
+122 SLQAEAN
-129 RYEAA
+129 RYAEA
-134 ERKAAAAVESHAQKA
+134 EQKAASAVETHAQKA
-149 NNAEAKINDLNRELE
+149 NAAETKIVELNRELE
-164 QNSAFLQEAKASA
+164 QNSAYLQEAKSSL

-195 KESADFGKTSVD
+195 QESADFGKTSVD

-225 REIVDAIKAA
+225 RELVDSIKAA

-255 TQEQMAAITD
+255 TEEQMTAITE

-275 AGTTEIAAVAEAAGQ
+275 ASTTEISAVAEAAGQ
-290 LGIKTDDILN
+290 LGIKTEDILN

-418 DDFAAAAGMTAQ
+418 KDFAAAAGMTAQ
-430 EFADLFSQ
+430 EFAALFSQ

-455 QDAIVTL
+455 QEAIVVL
-462 KDMGIEEVRLRDTIL
+462 QDMGIEEVRLRDTIL
-477 RLTSAQDL
+477 RLTNAQDV
-485 FARATE
+485 FAEATALASRAME
-491 TAGKA
+491 E
-496 MRDNTAL
+496 NTAL
-503 AEEAGKRYATTESKV
+503 AEEAGKRYTTTESKV
-518 QLAKNAFAQLKVTVG
+518 QLAKNAFNQLKVAVG
-533 DVLAPALRN
+533 DALAPALRS
-542 LADARADAF
+542 LADAGADAF
-551 SWAAALI
+551 SWAADLI
-558 EDNPWIIQALAGIAG
+558 EDNPWIVQALAGIAG

-579 AAVAGVSV
+579 VAVAGVNLYVNVLS
-587 YTKILVPLWQ
+587 KAWSA
-597 TFTTTLGAASFG
+597 FTTALGAASLG
-609 PAALAIAAVG
+609 PVALAIAGIG
-619 TALALLA
+619 TALALLV

-631 ADTRVKD
+631 ADTAVKD
-638 HLETV
+638 FLETTEE
-643 KKSAGAYQEISSGID
+643 SAGAYQELSSGIE
-658 TENDSILRMV
+658 TENESILRMV
-668 GRLKE
+668 DRLKE

-688 LALVDSLNEAIP
+688 LALVDSLNEAVP

-706 DEQEKSL
+706 DEQAETL
-713 NMAAD
+713 NMTAD

-726 QYADSKREA
+726 QYNDRKREA

-743 YRENAEGAALL
+743 YKENAEGAALL
-754 EEAETKLAE
+754 EEAETRLAE
-763 ATERLA
+763 ARERLQ
-769 EVEASYSES
+769 EVENSYTGARGM
-778 QKIHSSLYESEV
+778 YNDV
-790 SSASLAVLECQEQVE
+790 SSAAYAVRDLEEQI
-805 ALTAAQE
+805 AQLTEVQS
-812 ANNAEMESL
+812 ANQAEMDSL

-832 GMTIEATGSL
+832 GMTVEATGAL
-842 TEGTILAADSVV
+842 TEETITAADSVV
-854 GKMTELQEAYQE
+854 GKMGELQEAYTA
-866 AYTSIYDTMTQQIGL
+866 AYDEIYATMEQQIGL
-881 FEQVDATATQTV
+881 FEQVDATATSTV
-893 EDMIGALDSQLEFMA
+893 EDMIAALDSQLEFMS

-930 SDGSIESAK
+930 SDGSIESAR

-961 VQEGKED
+961 VQEGKAD
-968 FASELAAAQTD
+968 FAAEIASAQTE
-979 FDQTA
+979 FDAKSQQ
-984 GEIQSTAQAMISN
+984 IQSDADQMVAN
-997 LNSTMSSFDASGLLA
+997 LNAAMSRFDASGLLS

-1018 DMIQRLEAASS
+1018 DMINRLKSASAELD
-1029 QIGSIRRGIDGSH
+1029 GIRGRVDGSH
-1042 AGGLYSVPYDG
+1042 AGGLSYVPYDG
-1053 YIAELHQ
+1053 YIAELHK

-1075 QENITNNAVNLG
+1075 QQITNSNSFTMGNIVVN
-1087 GIVINYSGG
+1087 YG
-1096 GSPAEA
+1096 GSAAPAEA
-1102 RAAGAVM
+1102 RAAGSAI
-1109 ADEIQ
+1109 AGEIQ

-1121 VMAFGL
+1121 VMGFGL